1 MPKVPTTKVSLIPPL
16 GAGLGLPFTV
26 EYADE
31 KNDPTSQGGAGR
43 YNRDGDLL
51 ANEYLRTGQIS
62 IQPMPS
68 AGAIQT
74 RQQTSGGITPNSGNP
89 TTLKPVY
96 ESAYFN
102 MGAPSL
108 NYGMGQLEFCQLM
121 QHSSRSL
128 WDASQIRS
136 EFLVPR
142 RTYSQPG
149 RYTSHKRRFYTSSRA
164 GNYSSQETM
173 SAPDVSALHTPI
185 DQIIGTVAGTD
196 AVGYCTNANFNGGA
210 RTAALTHFA
219 KADLP
224 SNGFGLTYGDAHNT
238 IFASSLHSHP
248 LLSTT
253 TEATHGIGADGG
265 GLSDWSGS
273 NFYQTWGVQWSL
285 NQHTIPQ
292 TLSQGTTLSATDA
305 CMTADAENDTDKDFY
320 MKMNTIQS
328 PAVRDIP
335 VYGGTEKVSPI
346 GATQYGNHVVADTCG
361 LVGFEGTIS
370 VTGFFSVSAGKLGG
384 NSFSED
390 LWNTEGVGYGGLNV
404 QIHSGLTHRRNRLF
418 SQRDGTS
425 NRGYDTIFRYGS
437 DGTAVQPM
445 TDAMKTRASRFSNS
459 TIDANSSSFY
469 ATRTLWDTKGSTGG
483 SGDVDP
489 IGGIATSGAPGIL
502 GDMANMNADTI
513 SNTFGSAFL
522 KNRIPTKVKIVP
534 QIVGYENVTVQPGS
548 SKGSEYPS
556 QNNIVFRKPI
566 VDYHVLVSVIKPTTN
581 VAKSQADTGNNGH
594 EDIGTPTSRNAPAP
608 RWPTIDANYDGE
620 PCNIFH
626 AVFRI
631 NPTNLEQIYI
641 ETSFTDTSH
650 DLNLTEK
657 QCEQSV
663 LPRHNYDN
671 QSGLF
676 SKTNQGWGLHQITP
690 FRPISKHSW
699 SKIPKLCG
707 TVEPGGFYQR
717 GGISHLWDADGYGG
731 ELFVSADMTDASD
744 FNSDVWGNGQMWPDG
759 DNTAGNPPGSELMIF
774 KYSGIG
780 DPYYTK
786 AITSMADNPLRKAM
800 VAKTNTDHITG
811 LYTASMD
818 GGFTITDEATKTWR
832 GWSIH
837 DWVFPQKELMRY
849 LGREDKGLLSN
860 HPSLHC
866 SALSI
871 QEDGRML
878 MAAIQRDVIVSEDEF
893 PFEDI
898 GFPLNPDISALEC
911 PSGFYYDPTTKTCVS
926 IMNPVYENAGSIWPG
941 TGDEITGLDAPRPS
955 VAADSTKATNTPPG
969 NNFSRWPTWTTLKAN
984 SKARSLILLFSNTPA
999 SGGKLVA
1006 GRAKFDITTEKV
1018 GTQTVSV
1025 ENWTF
1030 DDTWW
1035 NGSQIAWWYQES
1047 GQRAIPITYGSY
1059 PEARCSHA
1067 VLPRTLPHLM
1077 ADGTHTGG
1085 YPQSM
1090 PIDRVM
1096 SSPSGNNGTT
1106 RPTLDSWAT
1115 DRRNFL
1121 LLTRYI
1127 STTIGFSDFGLGM
1140 NPHQEVG
1147 WAGWSMPNALFDPI
1161 DYGDGTDFFQETN
1174 LLVSLWENYFPN
1186 NSSNANATRS
1196 FIGPRGGFSHFGP
1209 LHYGISS
1216 FNHPY
1221 KTDTI
1226 WTQVHG
1232 GVGYDLPLHLLIP
1245 PAVHVRA
1252 RSGGNGSLDL
1262 ELELPFHR
1270 TDTIELDGAIGF
1282 NSGFDKG
1289 PENLPDG
1296 TRPSL
1301 GNYSLST
1308 QLWNDRT
1315 LNAAGSKM
1323 GGYDSAYQ
1331 RIHGPIIEGTGLTAF
1346 WGDHPTDRFHASAIP
1361 IMPPNTYSH
1370 AEVETNMYAPMY
1382 LGRAN
1387 EYSRL
1392 DQLAISEQL
1401 QSSTEV
1407 HINQGIRPFWDSGSM
1422 VSARGVGSMNDKK
1435 LNRARFLSE
1444 IAGEKVYTS
1453 PEACVGFTFTGT
1465 TSPDAGLG
1473 KGQRILRTPEG
1484 TLHQFLIERSGQASS
1499 SNMPMWTHYKQ
1510 PTGQDLF
1517 WNSKALKI
1525 DGQNYDGKDEVGPL
1539 LETLTGSSDKGR
1551 VLGSAFAS
1559 DSDGTIH
1566 AVLEYTALK
1575 SDSTSTDERAHRLYY
1590 TYAKRTLESHSP
1602 TPVYDWDWTAHT
1614 PQLINAGAL
1623 TGTDGELAGTPND
1636 LRHPSLV
1643 CDASDRLHLAFTQ
1656 VVKSANGGS
1665 RNYSA
1670 IWYMNKLKIETTF
1683 PAFVGNGNH
1692 PVTTDSRVQL
1702 VSPIMTSAEEL
1713 LASTNTPATL
1723 NQKVIFCDMPKIC
1736 LRGDGVPVVFY
1747 RGDPT
1752 ANYSTPSRRFTAIYV
1767 NRGAEGTSSDAMGR
1781 IKFDTSQ
1788 AVSNLGYVL
1797 SGDVN
1802 STPATDVIYYDAII
1816 DEKDRAYTTAI
1827 WGNDA
1832 TTHRATQVNTFDTR
1846 QDFLKQ
1852 YSEAKGLGTTRTLY
1866 ATTVASNTLS
1876 YLSDV
1881 TMTSNGDGQIHMIF
1895 GFSLQGATPK
1905 GKATRTT
1912 NTTQSLI
1919 SPLQVPATPISPLD
1933 GTPITGD
1940 GDIYDGGYTN
1950 AMTHQNFSN
1959 GGSYPSSLKDW
1970 EGQNKHFLEVWMPS
1984 FEWSQA
1990 GSDDHWV
1997 IRSVNMR
2004 WLSVPD
2010 LGFDSTNG
2018 WFPIGSASGI
2028 AGSESFPH
2036 QAPQLRYQ
2044 RYNGFNASALDL
2056 AWLTNEM
2063 SWNRTPLPQSSLYL
2077 PGGGTQYVNPAN
2089 ENNAGGTAADEIPGY
2104 PI

>member
-26 EYADE
+26 MYADE
-31 KNDPTSQGGAGR
+31 KNDPTTQTGPGR
-43 YNRDGDLL
+43 FNRDSDLL
-51 ANEYLRTGQIS
+51 ADSYPRTGQLAT
-62 IQPMPS
+62 QPMPN
-68 AGAIQT
+68 APKIIT
-74 RQQTSGGITPNSGNP
+74 RQQSGGITPTSAN
-89 TTLKPVY
+89 TFTLKPVY

-102 MGAPSL
+102 IGAPSL

-121 QHSSRSL
+121 QHSSRSM
-128 WDASQIRS
+128 WDATKIRS
-136 EFLVPR
+136 EFIVPR
-142 RTYSQPG
+142 RTYSTAG
-149 RYTSHKRRFYTSSRA
+149 RYTSHPRRKFASARQ
-164 GNYSSQETM
+164 GNFSLMENM
-173 SAPDVSALHTPI
+173 SAPDVNALHTPC
-185 DQIIGTVAGTD
+185 DQLIGTVGGLD
-196 AVGYCTNANFNGGA
+196 GVGACSNANFNGGM
-210 RTAALTHFA
+210 RVAALTHFA
-219 KADLP
+219 KSDLP

-238 IFASSLHSHP
+238 IFATSLHSHP
-248 LLSTT
+248 IKDGQTT
-253 TEATHGIGADGG
+253 ANAGIASNGG
-265 GLSDWSGS
+265 GTSDWSGQ
-273 NFYQTWGVQWSL
+273 NFYETWDVMWTL

-292 TLSQGTTLSATDA
+292 TLTAGTTLSAPDA
-305 CMTADAENDTDKDFY
+305 CMTADATNNTDNDHYF
-320 MKMNTIQS
+320 KMNTIQS
-328 PAVRDIP
+328 VAVRDIP
-335 VYGGTEKVSPI
+335 TYGGTEKTSPI
-346 GATQYGNHVVADTCG
+346 GAAQYGNHVVADSCG

-370 VTGFFSVSAGKLGG
+370 VSGFFSVSAGKLGG

-390 LWNTEGVGYGGLNV
+390 LWNTEGVGYGGLNIQV
-404 QIHSGLTHRRNRLF
+404 HSGLTHRRNRLY
-418 SQRDGTS
+418 SQRTA
-425 NRGYDTIFRYGS
+425 NAAKEYDTIFRYGS

-445 TDAMKTRASRFSNS
+445 TDAMKTRAKRFAGS

-469 ATRTLWDTKGSTGG
+469 ATRSVYDDKGSFGG
-483 SGDVDP
+483 GGNQDLVGDIP
-489 IGGIATSGAPGIL
+489 TTNAPGIL
-502 GDMANMNADTI
+502 GDTADMNATSV
-513 SNTFGSAFL
+513 SNTYSSAFL

-534 QIVGYENVTVQPGS
+534 QIVGYENITVAPGS
-548 SKGSEYPS
+548 SKTTQHSGAS
-556 QNNIVFRKPI
+556 NIVFRKPI

-581 VAKSQADTGNNGH
+581 VAKSAAASPNNGH
-594 EDIGTPTSRNAPAP
+594 EDVGTPTSRNNPAP

-631 NPTNLEQIYI
+631 NPENLEQVYI
-641 ETSFTDTSH
+641 NTSQGAAH
-650 DLNLTEK
+650 DLNMNEK
-657 QCEQSV
+657 ICAHSV
-663 LPRHNYDN
+663 MPRHNYNDN
-671 QSGLF
+671 ALF
-676 SKTNQGWGLHQITP
+676 GKTSQGWGLHQMTP
-690 FRPISKHSW
+690 FRPISNHAW
-699 SKIPKLCG
+699 AKIPRLSG
-707 TVEPGGFYQR
+707 TIEPGGFYQR

-731 ELFVSADMTDASD
+731 ELFVSADMTHASD
-744 FNSDVWGNGQMWPDG
+744 FNSQVWGNGQMWPDG
-759 DNTAGNPPGSELMIF
+759 DNNAGNPPGSELMIF
-774 KYSGIG
+774 KYSCRG
-780 DPYYTK
+780 DPFYTK
-786 AITSMADNPLRKAM
+786 GATTMADNPLRAAM
-800 VAKTNTDHITG
+800 VAKTNTDYITG
-811 LYTASMD
+811 LYAASMD
-818 GGFTITDEATKTWR
+818 SGFTITDTATKTWK

-866 SALSI
+866 SSLSI

-878 MAAIQRDVIVSEDEF
+878 MAAIQRDVIVSADEYPYEDV
-893 PFEDI
+893 
-898 GFPLNPDISALEC
+898 GFPLNPSISATEC
-911 PSGFYYDPTTKTCVS
+911 PSGFYYDAASKTCKS
-926 IMNPVYENAGSIWPG
+926 IMNPTYDSSGSVWPG
-941 TGDEITGLDAPRPS
+941 TGDEIAGLEAPRP
-955 VAADSTKATNTPPG
+955 VIAADGTKSTNTPPG

-984 SKARSLILLFSNTPA
+984 TKARSLILLFSNTPA

-1067 VLPRTLPHLM
+1067 VLPRALPHLM
-1077 ADGTHTGG
+1077 SDGTHTGG

-1096 SSPSGNNGTT
+1096 SSPAGNNGTT
-1106 RPTLDSWAT
+1106 RSTLDTWAT
-1115 DRRNFL
+1115 ARRNFL

-1127 STTIGFSDFGLGM
+1127 PTTIGFSDFGIGM

-1147 WAGWSMPNALFDPI
+1147 WSGWSMPTALFDPI
-1161 DYGDGTDFFQETN
+1161 DYGDGTDFFQETTT
-1174 LLVSLWENYFPN
+1174 LVSLWENYFPN
-1186 NSSNANATRS
+1186 NSQNASAARS
-1196 FIGPRGGFSHFGP
+1196 YIGPRGGFSHFGP
-1209 LHYGISS
+1209 LHYGTSG

-1221 KTDTI
+1221 ETDII

-1289 PENLPDG
+1289 PENLPG
-1296 TRPSL
+1296 GSRPTL

-1308 QLWNDRT
+1308 NLWNRKT
-1315 LNAAGSKM
+1315 LNSGGAKM
-1323 GGYDSAYQ
+1323 GGYDSSYQ
-1331 RIHGPIIEGTGLTAF
+1331 RVHGPIIEGTGLTAF
-1346 WGDHPTDRFHASAIP
+1346 WGDHPTDRFHASAMP

-1370 AEVETNMYAPMY
+1370 KEVETNMYPPIMLA
-1382 LGRAN
+1382 RSS
-1387 EYSRL
+1387 EYNRL
-1392 DQLAISEQL
+1392 DQLAVSEQL

-1407 HINQGIRPFWDSGSM
+1407 HLSQTTRPFWDSGSM

-1444 IAGEKVYTS
+1444 IAGKKVYTS
-1453 PEACVGFTFTGT
+1453 PEACADFTFTGT
-1465 TSPDAGLG
+1465 NSPDAGLG

-1517 WNSKALKI
+1517 WNSKALKT
-1525 DGQNYDGKDEVGPL
+1525 DGSNYDGKDECGPL

-1551 VLGSAFAS
+1551 VLGAAYAS
-1559 DSDGTIH
+1559 DSAGTIH
-1566 AVLEYTALK
+1566 AVIEYTALQ
-1575 SDSTSTDERAHRLYY
+1575 SDSTSTLERAHRLYY
-1590 TYAKRTLESHSP
+1590 TYAKRTLKSNSP
-1602 TPVYDWDWTAHT
+1602 TPVYDWDWSIHT
-1614 PQLINAGAL
+1614 PQLINAGTL
-1623 TGTDGELAGTPND
+1623 TGTDGEKAGSPND
-1636 LRHPSLV
+1636 LRQPSLV

-1670 IWYMNKLKIETTF
+1670 IWLMNKLATEDEF

-1692 PVTTDSRVQL
+1692 PETTDSRIQL

-1713 LASTNTPATL
+1713 NAATNNPATL
-1723 NQKVIFCDMPKIC
+1723 NQKVIYCDMPKIC

-1752 ANYSTPSRRFTAIYV
+1752 ANYTTAARRFTAIYV
-1767 NRGAEGTSSDAMGR
+1767 NRGAEGTSSDSMGR

-1816 DEKDRAYTTAI
+1816 DEKDRAYTTGI
-1827 WGNDA
+1827 WGNDS
-1832 TTHRATQVNTFDTR
+1832 TYHRATQVNTFNTR
-1846 QDFLKQ
+1846 QDFLEQ
-1852 YSEAKGLGTTRTLY
+1852 YTTAKGLGTTRTLY

-1876 YLSDV
+1876 YLSDI

-1912 NTTQSLI
+1912 NTTQSII
-1919 SPLQVPATPISPLD
+1919 SPLQVPATPVSPMDATQPGD
-1933 GTPITGD
+1933 GT
-1940 GDIYDGGYTN
+1940 IYDGGYTN
-1950 AMTHQNFSN
+1950 AMTHQNFST
-1959 GGSYPSSLKDW
+1959 GGNYSSSLKDW

-2004 WLSVPD
+2004 WLSVPG

-2018 WFPIGSASGI
+2018 WFPTGAASGI
-2028 AGSESFPH
+2028 AGTETFPH

-2044 RYNGFNASALDL
+2044 RYNGFNASSLDL

-2063 SWNRTPLPQSSLYL
+2063 SWNKTPLPQSSLYL
-2077 PGGGTQYVNPAN
+2077 PGGGTQYVNPAD
-2089 ENNAGGTAADEIPGY
+2089 ETNAGGTTADEIPGY